1 MRDRDV
7 DSQIHNERWE
17 NVVVL
22 HQDPT
27 GEPEKGS
34 VRCAG
39 QGPGPDSPHRSELED
54 CASVELTAMHE
65 PRPGSLSASPREE
78 APRSAA
84 AGAALRTL
92 STTNAKMT
100 SSVEEFDDDD
110 ISEWELFWLR
120 VRANLQF
127 KTVNFWEEVSGS
139 MGDLGTFIPLL
150 LTLAFVNGVDVGTTL
165 LFTGLYNVVTGIV
178 FGVPMPVQ
186 PMKYIFSVAITDG
199 DPLTVPQI
207 MAAGLSTA
215 FVLMFCGMTGLMN
228 VATRLVPTPVIR
240 GFQLSQGISFGVTA
254 IKYIVKKQDFMTG
267 KDLGPRDWLGTD
279 GMLLALCA
287 FTFVVLVSGPGD
299 DMVQQASEPEE
310 SDARYSKLPTSS
322 MSLASGIGS
331 RVMGIGEEGSVHR
344 GTLAEGLLR
353 AAVEE
358 SMLLHGYKPGELK
371 DVDLEGARGDLATEA
386 GMSKM
391 VIPSAL
397 LVFLFGVGL
406 AVARDWG
413 SVGTAGRV
421 KFIFG
426 PALPQVVKITWDDW
440 KVGFLR
446 AAVPQIPLS
455 LISTVV
461 AVTKLSNNLFPEKK
475 NVTALSVSTAVGIF
489 NSIGCCF
496 GTLPVEC
503 GAGGLAA
510 QFRFG
515 ARSGFAV
522 IFLGAVK
529 LVLSLFLGSSL
540 LRMLAEFPIC
550 LLGVILLLAG
560 MELAIFCRDQNTR
573 LDAFVMVVCATV
585 TLFGFSAPM
594 GFTCGFATYLLLK
607 LRQKIRKYILTKSM
621 FELMRR

>member
-1 MRDRDV
+1 M
-7 DSQIHNERWE
+7 
-17 NVVVL
+17 
-22 HQDPT
+22 
-27 GEPEKGS
+27 
-34 VRCAG
+34 
-39 QGPGPDSPHRSELED
+39 
-54 CASVELTAMHE
+54 
-65 PRPGSLSASPREE
+65 
-78 APRSAA
+78 
-84 AGAALRTL
+84 
-92 STTNAKMT
+92 TNSKMV
-100 SSVEEFDDDD
+100 SSVDEIDEDDL
-110 ISEWELFWLR
+110 SEWELFWLR

-127 KTVNFWEEVSGS
+127 KAVNFWEEVSGS

-215 FVLMFCGMTGLMN
+215 FVLMFFGMTGLMN

-254 IKYIVKKQDFMTG
+254 IKYVVKKQDFMTG

-299 DMVQQASEPEE
+299 DMVQQASE
-310 SDARYSKLPTSS
+310 SDELDARMANDRYSKLPTSS
-322 MSLASGIGS
+322 RPFGIGSGNGNLIGS

-371 DVDLEGARGDLATEA
+371 DVDLEGARGDLAKEA

-397 LVFLFGVGL
+397 LVFLFGVFL
-406 AVARDWG
+406 AFIRDWG
-413 SVGTAGRV
+413 SVGTARRV

-426 PALPQVVKITWDDW
+426 PSLPQVVKITWDDW

-475 NVTALSVSTAVGIF
+475 NVTAMSVSTAVGIF

-573 LDAFVMVVCATV
+573 LDAFVMAVCATV

-621 FELMRR
+621 FELMQR